1 MRAIL
6 PFVSFLLEMQTTDVQ
21 SCLNGLKYIDGCLLS
36 NKGGFMVRLYCMYRR
51 LVYYRKEELIL
62 LPILLLMTVNFR
74 GGKTSYVENM

>member
-1 MRAIL
+1 
-6 PFVSFLLEMQTTDVQ
+6 MQTTDVQ

-74 GGKTSYVENM
+74 GVKQVTLKICKFAKNGG